1 MPHMLRLYSYFRS
14 SAAYRVRIALNL
26 KGLDYTIVPIHLL
39 REGGQHHTSDYTH
52 RNPAELVPTL
62 EHDSQAITQ
71 SLAILE
77 YLEETYPTP
86 ALLPPSPLG
95 RARVRALCLTVA
107 CEVHPLNNLR
117 VLNFLKDEMG
127 ASEDARNTWYRHWV
141 TLGLSAFER
150 LLIRDGS
157 AGSFCYGDAP
167 TFADCY
173 LIPQIFNAKRFQ
185 CPLDDYPTLMRIY
198 TNCEQVE
205 SFRRA
210 APASQIDAE

>member
-1 MPHMLRLYSYFRS
+1 MLTLYSYFRS

-39 REGGQHHTSDYTH
+39 REGGQHHSPDYTC

-62 EHDSQAITQ
+62 EHDSQTITQ

-77 YLEETYPTP
+77 YLEESYPSP
-86 ALLPPSPLG
+86 ALLPPSALG
-95 RARVRALCLTVA
+95 RARVRALCLTIA

-117 VLNFLKDEMG
+117 VLSYLKNEVG
-127 ASEDARNTWYRHWV
+127 APEDTRNAWYRHWV
-141 TLGLSAFER
+141 HLGLTTFER
-150 LLIRDGS
+150 HLTRDGS
-157 AGSFCYGDAP
+157 SGSFCYGNAP

-173 LIPQIFNAKRFQ
+173 LVPQIFNAKRFQ

-198 TNCEQVE
+198 ANCEQVE

-210 APASQIDAE
+210 APPSQIDAE